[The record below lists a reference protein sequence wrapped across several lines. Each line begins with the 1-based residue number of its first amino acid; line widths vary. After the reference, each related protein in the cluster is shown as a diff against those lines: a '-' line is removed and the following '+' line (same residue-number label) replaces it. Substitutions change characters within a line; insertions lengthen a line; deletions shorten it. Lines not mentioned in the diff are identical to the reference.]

1 MGRAMLVERYI
12 LDLRELHTQI
22 VQNCFWDDSI
32 FTIAKSCD
40 SQNHCMC
47 VYVYV
52 CACAHISLLS

>member
-1 MGRAMLVERYI
+1 MGRTMLVERYI
-12 LDLRELHTQI
+12 LDLRELHS
-22 VQNCFWDDSI
+22 NCTELLWDDNI

-40 SQNHCMC
+40 SQSHCMC